1 MDGLEAFMT
10 VFGDMTVG
18 FVVTVILAVVFCIK
32 IYHVAKKYFADKI
45 ETEKKTQEALDQVK
59 QYPVWREQSRAIQQ
73 EFRGEIK
80 SLGEKVQVLSD
91 SFHRIDEENKK
102 RERNRLRD
110 ELLKNYRYYTNP
122 KTNPNQTWTRMESEA
137 FWELF
142 KDYEDLNGNGYVH
155 TVVQPAMNLL
165 TIIDNE

>member
-1 MDGLEAFMT
+1 M
-10 VFGDMTVG
+10 
-18 FVVTVILAVVFCIK
+18 
-32 IYHVAKKYFADKI
+32 
-45 ETEKKTQEALDQVK
+45 
-59 QYPVWREQSRAIQQ
+59 
-73 EFRGEIK
+73 
-80 SLGEKVQVLSD
+80 LSD